1 MQSFTEKDI
10 SKKVNKIKMKYIAL
24 IIAMIL
30 VMMSCVSAQVDLW
43 QAVEKAIPSV
53 FLVKTYDS
61 NGKTLNLG
69 TGFFVELT
77 GELVTNWHVMKGASS
92 AIVSQGEKTYR
103 ALRIL
108 AIDVNSDLA
117 LLQMEKEVEGIPL
130 REDLPRVG
138 ESVIAIGSPLGYENT
153 VSTGIVSAVRTNG
166 NRTTIQITAPISPG
180 SSGSP
185 VIDIYGRV
193 IGVAN
198 STAVRGQNINFV
210 IPSKEVIEMMQA
222 AGTGGISGS
231 IKAYNGDPVKN
242 ITVYLANKTIK
253 DLWDAESAGLLA
265 EGEKTAFL
273 QYNTEQMNEYTGAI
287 SGQLLDAAGN
297 PISGTIRMNGITE
310 TTDMQG
316 SFVISGLFP
325 GEYTLKAER
334 GGALA
339 EERVVIKAGTN
350 VSVFPV
356 IPEVVEIKAPENLSY
371 FLLKNI
377 PHGEYSVFARGELEN
392 GTVLTGHS
400 LNISVYSNTKSTN
413 ITLYPAKPVS
423 MDLSFKDE
431 DKVIVTLRDAHG
443 QPVGNGYE
451 VKLFTTSGK
460 ITPEKAFT
468 DKEGRAFA
476 VLSDSKGATVTA
488 VYIDP
493 TTWTTIY
500 DIKVKQ

>member
-1 MQSFTEKDI
+1 MTM
-10 SKKVNKIKMKYIAL
+10 V
-24 IIAMIL
+24 L
-30 VMMSCVSAQVDLW
+30 VMMSCTSAQVDLE
-43 QAVEKAIPSV
+43 QAVERALPSV

-69 TGFFVELT
+69 TGFFVEGT
-77 GELVTNWHVMKGASS
+77 DELVTNWHVMKGASS
-92 AIVSQGEKTYR
+92 AIVSHGEKTHR
-103 ALRIL
+103 VLRIL
-108 AIDVNSDLA
+108 AIDVNNDLA
-117 LLQMEKEVEGIPL
+117 LLQVEEEAEGIPL
-130 REDLPRVG
+130 RDDLPRVG
-138 ESVIAIGSPLGYENT
+138 ESVIVIGNPLGYENT
-153 VSTGIVSAVRTNG
+153 VSTGIVSAVRTDG
-166 NRTTIQITAPISPG
+166 NRTTIQVTAPISPG

-210 IPSKEVIEMMQA
+210 IPSREIIEMVQT

-242 ITVYLANKTIK
+242 ITVYLTNRTIK

-265 EGEKTAFL
+265 EGKETTFL
-273 QYNTEQMNEYTGAI
+273 QYNTGQMNEYTGTV

-297 PISGTIRMNGITE
+297 PISGTIRMDGITE
-310 TTDMQG
+310 PTDMQG

-325 GEYTLKAER
+325 GEYALVAER
-334 GGALA
+334 GEELA
-339 EERVVIKAGTN
+339 EERVTIEAGIN

-356 IPEVVEIKAPENLSY
+356 IPEVVDIKPSENLSY

-377 PHGEYSVFARGELEN
+377 PPGKYSVFARGELEN
-392 GTVLTGHS
+392 GTVLTGCS
-400 LNISVYSNTKSTN
+400 LNISVYSSTESTS

-423 MDLSFKDE
+423 MDISFKDE
-431 DKVIVTLRDAHG
+431 NKVIVTLRDAYG

-451 VKLFTTSGK
+451 VKLFTTYGK
-460 ITPEKAFT
+460 IVPEKAFT

-488 VYIDP
+488 VHIDP
-493 TTWTTIY
+493 TTWTPIY
-500 DIKVKQ
+500 DIEVKQ